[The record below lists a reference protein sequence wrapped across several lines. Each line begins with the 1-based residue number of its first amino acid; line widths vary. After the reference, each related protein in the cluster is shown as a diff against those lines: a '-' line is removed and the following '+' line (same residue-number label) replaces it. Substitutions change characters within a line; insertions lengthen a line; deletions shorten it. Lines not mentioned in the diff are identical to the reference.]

1 MLVKRSL
8 ATSLSTRLSFAAGVP
23 GLGLYINE
31 KELINFI
38 SLTKLIVF

>member
-23 GLGLYINE
+23 GLGLNIKEKQFINSSHYE
-31 KELINFI
+31 TL
-38 SLTKLIVF
+38 